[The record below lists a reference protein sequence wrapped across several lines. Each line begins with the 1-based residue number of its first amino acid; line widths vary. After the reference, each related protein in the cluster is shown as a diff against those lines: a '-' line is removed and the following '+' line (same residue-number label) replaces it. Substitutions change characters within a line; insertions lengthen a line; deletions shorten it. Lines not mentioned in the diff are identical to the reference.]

1 MSKHECIQDTASPSG
16 EAPIPLASEPS
27 VTPKMALAC
36 VDAANTD
43 TAKTDTAKTD
53 TAKTDTT
60 QADTAKTDTAKT
72 EAIGASLPEVAPAEA
87 ATRTVGHK
95 IGLAGVDAPGIAPDM
110 PDLDE
115 PPSFC
120 KGAAERDHA
129 LQDSADAAPHV
140 SRFTLLAAALAL
152 AAALGAMIGAL
163 AAYGLA
169 RPANIAVAA
178 GRTGLEEVQALK
190 ENVVQA
196 RVELAALKLSIDSA
210 NRNAAAQLTRIS
222 ERIDRAERTQAEP
235 TAKLA
240 KAVDALER
248 LSRGEA
254 APKDVTGSVAP
265 SPAAVNQATKSG
277 AIDGWVVRDVHRGT
291 ALIEGRMGLIE
302 VDQGDVVPGLGR
314 VDAIR
319 RQDGRW
325 VVVTSKGLIMP
336 PR

>member
-27 VTPKMALAC
+27 ATPKMALAG
-36 VDAANTD
+36 VDA
-43 TAKTDTAKTD
+43 AKTDTAKTD
-53 TAKTDTT
+53 TAKTETAK
-60 QADTAKTDTAKT
+60 ADTAKI
-72 EAIGASLPEVAPAEA
+72 EAIAASLPEAAPAETA
-87 ATRTVGHK
+87 ARTVGHK
-95 IGLAGVDAPGIAPDM
+95 IDLAGVDAPGIAPDM
-110 PDLDE
+110 PDPDDN
-115 PPSFC
+115 PSFC
-120 KGAAERDHA
+120 KGVPERDHA
-129 LQDSADAAPHV
+129 LQDSADKTAHV

-169 RPANIAVAA
+169 RPANTAIAA
-178 GRTGLEEVQALK
+178 GRTGLEDVQALK

-235 TAKLA
+235 AAKLA

-254 APKDVTGSVAP
+254 TPKDVTGSVLP
-265 SPAAVNQATKSG
+265 PPAAVNQATKSG